1 MILCLIL
8 HVNTLFCLLFSYF
21 HSFSDPGPSLG
32 GLFLCTGFFSS
43 LKIAALIPLIVNP
56 QAVTAK
62 QLGPLESVN
71 ACD

>member
-1 MILCLIL
+1 MYR
-8 HVNTLFCLLFSYF
+8 F
-21 HSFSDPGPSLG
+21 
-32 GLFLCTGFFSS
+32 FFSS

-62 QLGPLESVN
+62 QSGPLESVN